1 VSTQPDDLVPADEHA
16 AASATLSRARN
27 HLLSLQSPEGW
38 WRGDL
43 ETNVTMDAEDLMMRE
58 FLGIGDPNDTAASAR
73 WIRSQQREDG
83 TWANFYGGLG
93 DLSTTIEAY
102 VALRIAGDNPGE
114 AHMELAAHFVREHG
128 GIEAS
133 RVFTRIW
140 LALFGMWPWDD
151 LPAMPPEIVL
161 LPSKFPLNIYDF
173 GCWARQTVVALT
185 IVGAYRP
192 VRPLAF
198 GIEELRSGV
207 EPTRPGPSLRT
218 WKGRFVLLDRLL
230 HAYEKIASHN
240 VVRST
245 VRELALARAEQW
257 IVRRQEADGGWGGI
271 QPPWVYS
278 IIALELR
285 GYALDHPVLARALAG
300 WEGFTIR
307 RDGMRMLEA
316 CQSPVWDTALATIAL
331 SDAGVAADDEHLVRA
346 ATWLVGEEVTVRGDW
361 SVRRPEVPTGGW
373 SFEFENDNYP
383 DVDDTAEVVMALRR
397 VAHPDPAALD
407 AAAARGIAWLE
418 GMVSTDG
425 AWGAFDADNRRQLL
439 YEIPFSDFGAVIDPP
454 SADVTAH
461 ALEMLADERRADPQ
475 LMERAIAWLRREQEP
490 DGAWYGRWGVN
501 YVYGTGAVV
510 PALVAAG
517 LRPDDPAIVRAV
529 EFLELHQND
538 DGGWG
543 EDIRSYDDPTLR
555 GEGVSTASQTAW
567 ALLALVSAG
576 KAGSQAARRGVVFL
590 TRTQRADGNW
600 DEPWYTG
607 TGFPGDFYINYHL
620 YRLCFPVTA
629 LGRWLRA
636 VRPGGAAPE
645 VASASRA
652 VPGVADHRR
661 DAGGD
666 IRQPAPGQRSATASG
681 GAASGEDLALR
692 NRSSARSRTLRRR
705 RTPRTSGPEDG
716 L

>member
-1 VSTQPDDLVPADEHA
+1 MSVEPGDIDSVKEHA
-16 AASATLSRARN
+16 AASETLSRARS
-27 HLLSLQSPEGW
+27 HLLSLQSLEGW

-43 ETNVTMDAEDLMMRE
+43 ETNVTMDAEDIMMRE
-58 FLGIGDPNDTAASAR
+58 FLGNRDPGDTAASAR

-83 TWANFYGGLG
+83 TWANFYGGPG
-93 DLSTTIEAY
+93 DLSTTVEAY
-102 VALRIAGDNPGE
+102 VALRIAGDIPGE

-128 GIEAS
+128 GIEAA

-140 LALFGMWPWDD
+140 LALFGLWRWTE

-161 LPSKFPLNIYDF
+161 LPAQVPLNIYDF

-192 VRPLAF
+192 VRPLQF
-198 GIEELRSGV
+198 GVDELRAGV
-207 EPTRPGPSLRT
+207 EPRRPAPSLRS
-218 WKGRFVLLDRLL
+218 WKGRFVLLDKVL
-230 HAYEKIASHN
+230 HAYERLASHSA
-240 VVRST
+240 VRAT
-245 VRELALARAEQW
+245 VRETALARAERW

-278 IIALELR
+278 IIALHLR
-285 GYALDHPVLARALAG
+285 GYALDHPVLSRAIAG

-331 SDAGVAADDEHLVRA
+331 SDAGVAADDERLVRA
-346 ATWLVGEEVTVRGDW
+346 ATWLLGEEVTVRGDW

-373 SFEFENDNYP
+373 SFEFENDSYP

-397 VAHPDPAALD
+397 VAHPDHAALE
-407 AAAARGIAWLE
+407 AAAGRGIAWLE
-418 GMVSTDG
+418 GMVSADG
-425 AWGAFDADNRRQLL
+425 AWGAFDADNRRQIL

-461 ALEMLADERRADPQ
+461 ALEMLADERRADPE
-475 LMERAIAWLRREQEP
+475 LMRRAIAWLRGAQEP

-501 YVYGTGAVV
+501 YVYGTGAVI

-517 LRPDDPAIVRAV
+517 VRPDDPMVVQAV
-529 EFLELHQND
+529 EFLELHQNE

-576 KAGSQAARRGVVFL
+576 KAADPPARRGVAFL
-590 TRTQRADGNW
+590 VGTQRPDGNW

-620 YRLCFPVTA
+620 YRLCFPVMA

-645 VASASRA
+645 PASVQHTSTPAARGAGTGDKVDAGIAEAHGEVHGAGA
-652 VPGVADHRR
+652 VPAD
-661 DAGGD
+661 DAP
-666 IRQPAPGQRSATASG
+666 IRTRA
-681 GAASGEDLALR
+681 
-692 NRSSARSRTLRRR
+692 SARSRAVRRR
-705 RTPRTSGPEDG
+705 RAPRAPGAGS
-716 L
+716 